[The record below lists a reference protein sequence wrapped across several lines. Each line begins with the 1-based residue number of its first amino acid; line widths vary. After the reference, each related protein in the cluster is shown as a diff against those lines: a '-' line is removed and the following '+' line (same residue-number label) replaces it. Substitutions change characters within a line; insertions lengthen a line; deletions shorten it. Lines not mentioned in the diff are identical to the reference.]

1 MHIWSVDGTNYS
13 ESAILIVIVVGSKS
27 KISSPDIHRYLV
39 MNRCISG
46 VSIKLVV
53 CPIKYDGVSITPT
66 WDYKSQSNS
75 QSHINMTIKLAI
87 KTNGTDH

>member
-1 MHIWSVDGTNYS
+1 
-13 ESAILIVIVVGSKS
+13 
-27 KISSPDIHRYLV
+27 
-39 MNRCISG
+39 
-46 VSIKLVV
+46 V

-87 KTNGTDH
+87 KTNGTEHYSLPAIKLPKNCRGLLRDETQHIVGFHDLQPNLRYR